1 MDHHLFHCDVL
12 RELWVEWVMPRR
24 GVDLLACWNRR
35 VGHNDINIVRNA
47 ILSFLIWCIWRERN
61 TRNFYD

>member
-1 MDHHLFHCDVL
+1 MDHHLFRCDVL

-47 ILSFLIWCIWRERN
+47 ILSFLIW
-61 TRNFYD
+61 